1 MFSKDQDQSNK
12 RKCLRADFRGTIS
25 VEFPDC
31 PEGNGCLSRDIS
43 EKGLR
48 VNFEHFV
55 KPNTPIRI
63 KFRLMQ
69 GMEPMVFEGRVAW
82 ASQMPSSDRYQLGI
96 EFTGHNEEGQKNIHS
111 YVISNHSK

>member
-1 MFSKDQDQSNK
+1 
-12 RKCLRADFRGTIS
+12 
-25 VEFPDC
+25 VEFPDSC
-31 PEGNGCLSRDIS
+31 EENGCVSRDIS
-43 EKGLR
+43 ERGLK

-82 ASQMPSSDRYQLGI
+82 ASQVPASDRYQLGI
-96 EFTGHNEEGQKNIHS
+96 EFVGQNEDGQKNICK
-111 YVISNHSK
+111 YVLSNQSK